1 MERGTLVSLQLVLQ
15 NYLASLKERDELDA
29 LLPELLIAMGH
40 SVLSRPQVG
49 PAQAGVD
56 ILSSY
61 TDAEGNEELYLFI
74 IKFGDIRREDLFTGK
89 QAILPSAREAYIDFG
104 KHRLTDGQKAV
115 PKHVVIVSSG
125 VVKQEATSG
134 FAGMADEV
142 NAQPGFTFDFW
153 GIDQLTP
160 LIEKYIFDES
170 LLLANG
176 KSDLRAALAG
186 LEDSQ
191 ASIHRFVR
199 FIETSLGT
207 PESEANQSA
216 STRRRKFL
224 RRCAAAAMGHGVL
237 VVWGKSENNLKPAV
251 VGGEYLALRLWA
263 SAVDLGLTEDEEFQ
277 ERLSATLGVHLQVLF
292 DYFEKVLPVLKN
304 QRALV
309 RHRPNPVFYAQ
320 LVFEELGRLATLL
333 LLLQH
338 DSASQELRKVILGEL
353 VGVINANSISVRPL
367 FDGHGID
374 LSLAF
379 SALMGEGALGT
390 ARDLLKGVSI
400 QLRNALSRNERLP
413 VDTDLI
419 EDAIAVHFTGDAEG
433 RDFFQT
439 STLVPMLASVAA
451 VLNDDEALTFLREL
465 APQLEGVTLE
475 RWYPTNEIERFTGSN
490 LRINEISASR
500 VVDGFQP
507 DAATETQASL
517 RVPAS
522 AGEPVNLKWHGQ
534 RWEVLIAVSA
544 RLHRHPLPTW
554 YLASSVARAET
565 LQQPDSA
572 PPIDGRSTTPQS
584 GTGES
589 SEAPA

>member
-1 MERGTLVSLQLVLQ
+1 MSLQLVLQ

-49 PAQAGVD
+49 VVQAGVD

-61 TDAEGNEELYLFI
+61 TDADGNEELYLFI
-74 IKFGDIRREDLFTGK
+74 IKFGDIGREDLFTGK
-89 QAILPSAREAYIDFG
+89 QAILPSAREAYTDFAR
-104 KHRLTDGQKAV
+104 HRLTEAQKAL
-115 PKHVVIVSSG
+115 PKRVVIVSSG

-160 LIEKYIFDES
+160 LIEKYVFDES

-191 ASIHRFVR
+191 SSIHRFFR
-199 FIETSLGT
+199 FIETSVAT
-207 PESEANQSA
+207 PESEANDSA
-216 STRRRKFL
+216 PTRRRKFL

-263 SAVDLGLTEDEEFQ
+263 KAVDLGLTEDEEFQ
-277 ERLSATLGVHLQVLF
+277 ERLAATLGVHLQALF
-292 DYFEKVLPVLKN
+292 DYFEKVLAVLKN

-309 RHRPNPVFYAQ
+309 QHRPNPVFYAQ

-333 LLLQH
+333 LLIQH
-338 DSASQELRKVILGEL
+338 DPASQEMRKVVLDEL
-353 VGVINANSISVRPL
+353 IEVINANSISLRPL
-367 FDGHGID
+367 LDGQGID
-374 LSLAF
+374 LSLVF
-379 SALMGEGALGT
+379 SALMGEGAIDA
-390 ARDLLKGVSI
+390 ARSLLRGVLI
-400 QLRNALSRNERLP
+400 QLRNALVRNERLP
-413 VDTDLI
+413 VDTDLM

-433 RDFFQT
+433 RDFFQN
-439 STLVPMLASVAA
+439 STLIPMLASVAA
-451 VLNDDEALTFLREL
+451 VLNDDEDLNFLRGL
-465 APQLEGVTLE
+465 GPQLEGVTLE
-475 RWYPTNEIERFTGSN
+475 RWYPTNEIERFTGANRS
-490 LRINEISASR
+490 LNEISVSR
-500 VVDGFQP
+500 VVDGFQQ
-507 DAATETQASL
+507 DAAAEVQASL
-517 RVPAS
+517 RIPAN
-522 AGEPVNLKWHGQ
+522 AGEPAGLKWSGNP
-534 RWEVLIAVSA
+534 WEVLTALSA

-554 YLASSVARAET
+554 YLASSLERVATSQEPESVPPAEGSST
-565 LQQPDSA
+565 A
-572 PPIDGRSTTPQS
+572 PQAGP
-584 GTGES
+584 GTG
-589 SEAPA
+589 